1 VDVSSVAD
9 ELAARPRSRFLLKPP
24 PLLPGLLAALAVAG
38 VAEPLGSLVPVVGA
52 PVFALAIGA
61 AGAALLGERP
71 ALKPGVAF
79 ASRTVLQGAIVVLGL
94 SLSLTRVASVGG
106 RSLPVMLGSLA
117 AALLVAAVAG
127 HLLRIGPVLRTLV
140 GVGTGICGAS
150 AIAAVS
156 GVVGAA
162 DAEMAY
168 AVSTI
173 FAFNIVAVVLFPL
186 LGHLLGLSSHAYGLW
201 AGTAVNDTSSVV
213 AAAYAYGHAAG
224 AYAVIV
230 KLTRTT
236 MIIPIVLVLAGLRLR
251 RTGEHTER
259 SLRRVVPW
267 FLLWFLLAAGV
278 NSMGLI
284 GPSLG
289 HDASQLGVALITVA
303 LAGVGLSTR
312 FASLR
317 STGPRPLLLGALV
330 WASVAI
336 SSLLL
341 IWATG

>member
-1 VDVSSVAD
+1 VDVSSAVD

-52 PVFALAIGA
+52 PVFALALGA
-61 AGAALLGERP
+61 AGASLLGERP

-117 AALLVAAVAG
+117 AALLVAALVG
-127 HLLRIGPVLRTLV
+127 RLLRIGPVLRTLV

-162 DAEMAY
+162 DAELAY

-173 FAFNIVAVVLFPL
+173 FAFNIVAVVLFPV

-224 AYAVIV
+224 SYAVIV

-251 RTGEHTER
+251 RTGERSER

-267 FLLWFLLAAGV
+267 FLLWFVLAAGA
-278 NSMGLI
+278 NSAGVV
-284 GPSLG
+284 GASVA

-312 FASLR
+312 FATLR
-317 STGPRPLLLGALV
+317 STGARPLLLGALV
-330 WASVAI
+330 WASVAV

>member
-1 VDVSSVAD
+1 MSSAA
-9 ELAARPRSRFLLKPP
+9 EQLAARPQSRFLRTPP
-24 PLLPGLLAALAVAG
+24 PLLPGLVATLAVAA
-38 VAEPLGSLVPVVGA
+38 VAEPLGTLVPLVGA
-52 PVFALAIGA
+52 PVFAIALGA
-61 AGAALLGERP
+61 AAAALLGERP
-71 ALKPGVAF
+71 ALQPGVAF

-94 SLSLTRVASVGG
+94 SLSLTRVAAVGG
-106 RSLPVMLGSLA
+106 ASLPVMLGSLA

-127 HLLRIGPVLRTLV
+127 RLLRIGPVLRTLV
-140 GVGTGICGAS
+140 GVGTGVCGAS

-156 GVVGAA
+156 GVVEAA
-162 DAEMAY
+162 DMEIAY

-173 FAFNIVAVVLFPL
+173 FAFNVVAVVLFPL

-251 RTGEHTER
+251 RTGERSSR

-267 FLLWFLLAAGV
+267 FLLWFVLAAAV

-289 HDASQLGVALITVA
+289 HDASRLGVALITVA

-317 STGPRPLLLGALV
+317 STGARPLLLGALV
-330 WASVAI
+330 WASVAT

>member
-1 VDVSSVAD
+1 MSSFAEAAVAR
-9 ELAARPRSRFLLKPP
+9 EPQTRFWRRPPA
-24 PLLPGLLAALAVAG
+24 LLPGVLAALAVAA
-38 VAEPLGSLVPVVGA
+38 VATPLGRLVPVVGA
-52 PVFALAIGA
+52 PVFALAVGA
-61 AGAALLGERP
+61 AAAALLGERP
-71 ALKPGVAF
+71 ALRPGVAF
-79 ASRTVLQGAIVVLGL
+79 ASRTVLQGAIVVLGA
-94 SLSLTRVASVGG
+94 SLSLTRVASVGAS
-106 RSLPVMLGSLA
+106 SLPVMLGSLA
-117 AALLVAAVAG
+117 AALGVAALAG
-127 HLLRIGPVLRTLV
+127 RLLRIAPTVRTLV

-162 DAEMAY
+162 DAEVAY

-173 FAFNIVAVVLFPL
+173 FAFNVVAVVLFPL
-186 LGHLLGLSSHAYGLW
+186 LGHALGLGTHAYGLW

-236 MIIPIVLVLAGLRLR
+236 MIIPIVLVLAFARLR
-251 RTGEHTER
+251 RTGERSER

-267 FLLWFLLAAGV
+267 FLLWFVLAAALNTSGV
-278 NSMGLI
+278 VSPALA
-284 GPSLG
+284 
-289 HDASQLGVALITVA
+289 HDASNAGVALITVA

-312 FASLR
+312 FAAVR
-317 STGPRPLLLGALV
+317 EAGFRPLLLGALV
-330 WASVAI
+330 WAAVAA
-336 SSLLL
+336 SSLAL

>member
-1 VDVSSVAD
+1 LPAESF
-9 ELAARPRSRFLLKPP
+9 AAEAPRSGFLRTPP
-24 PLLPGLLAALAVAG
+24 ALLPGLLAALAVAA
-38 VAEPLGSLVPVVGA
+38 VAEPLGRLVPVVGA
-52 PVFALAIGA
+52 PVFALALGA
-61 AGAALLGERP
+61 TAAAFAGERP
-71 ALKPGVAF
+71 ALRPGVAF
-79 ASRTVLQGAIVVLGL
+79 AARVVLQGAIVVLGA
-94 SLSLTRVASVGG
+94 SLSLTRVASVGAG
-106 RSLPVMLGSLA
+106 SLPVMLGSLA

-127 HLLRIGPVLRTLV
+127 RLLRIEPKLRTLV

-156 GVVGAA
+156 GVVEAA
-162 DAEMAY
+162 ESEVAY

-173 FAFNIVAVVLFPL
+173 FAFNVVAVVLFPI
-186 LGHLLGLSSHAYGLW
+186 LGHVLGLTSHSYGLW

-236 MIIPIVLVLAGLRLR
+236 MIVPIVLVLTAQRLR
-251 RTGEHTER
+251 RTGEAER
-259 SLRRVVPW
+259 TSIRRVMPW
-267 FLLWFLLAAGV
+267 FLLWFLLAAAA
-278 NSMGLI
+278 NTSGLV
-284 GPSLG
+284 GPSLA
-289 HDASQLGVALITVA
+289 HDASQTGVALITVA

-312 FASLR
+312 FGAIR
-317 STGPRPLLLGALV
+317 SAGVRPLLLGALV
-330 WASVAI
+330 WVAVAT

>member
-1 VDVSSVAD
+1 MGVVERAV
-9 ELAARPRSRFLLKPP
+9 ARPRSRFLRLPP
-24 PLLPGLLAALAVAG
+24 PLLPGLVAAVAVAA

-52 PVFALAIGA
+52 PVFAIALGA
-61 AGAALLGERP
+61 TAAALLGERP
-71 ALKPGVAF
+71 SLQPGVAF
-79 ASRTVLQGAIVVLGL
+79 ASRPVLQAAIVVLGL
-94 SLSLTRVASVGG
+94 SLSLTRVASVG
-106 RSLPVMLGSLA
+106 RASLPVMLGSLA
-117 AALLVAAVAG
+117 AALTVAVVAG
-127 HLLRIGPVLRTLV
+127 RLLRIAPALRTLV

-156 GVVGAA
+156 GVVGAV
-162 DAEMAY
+162 DTEIAY

-236 MIIPIVLVLAGLRLR
+236 MIIPIVLVLAALRLR
-251 RTGEHTER
+251 RAGEHGER
-259 SLRRVVPW
+259 SLRGVVPW
-267 FLLWFLLAAGV
+267 FLLWFVLAAAV
-278 NSMGLI
+278 NSTGVI
-284 GPSLG
+284 GASLG
-289 HDASQLGVALITVA
+289 RDASQLGVALITVA

-312 FASLR
+312 FATIR
-317 STGPRPLLLGALV
+317 RTGARPLLLGALV
-330 WASVAI
+330 WVSVAA

-341 IWATG
+341 IWATAGA

>member
-1 VDVSSVAD
+1 MSSTAD
-9 ELAARPRSRFLLKPP
+9 ELAARPGPRSLLRPP
-24 PLLPGLLAALAVAG
+24 PLLPGLLAAVAVAA

-52 PVFALAIGA
+52 PVFALALGA
-61 AGAALLGERP
+61 TVAVILGERP

-79 ASRTVLQGAIVVLGL
+79 TSRAVLQGAIVVLGL

-106 RSLPVMLGSLA
+106 SSLPVMLGSLA
-117 AALLVAAVAG
+117 AALLVAALAG
-127 HLLRIGPVLRTLV
+127 RLLRIGPALRTLV

-156 GVVGAA
+156 TVVDAA
-162 DAEMAY
+162 DAELAY

-236 MIIPIVLVLAGLRLR
+236 MIVPVVLVLAALRVR
-251 RTGEHTER
+251 STGERSVR
-259 SLRRVVPW
+259 SLRRVLPW
-267 FLLWFLLAAGV
+267 FLLWFLLAASL
-278 NSMGLI
+278 NSAGFI
-284 GPSLG
+284 SSSLA
-289 HDASQLGVALITVA
+289 HDASQVGVGLITLA
-303 LAGVGLSTR
+303 LAGVGLSTH
-312 FASLR
+312 FTSLR
-317 STGPRPLLLGALV
+317 TTGPRPLLLGALV